1 MLILSVESSCDET
14 AVAITR
20 DGREILSDK
29 VASQVEMHAL
39 YGGVVPEIASRRH
52 AEAIEGLYREAIREA
67 GIQPCEIDAIAAT
80 FAPGLIG
87 ALLVGLNFAKGLAFS
102 LGKPLIP
109 VHHHRGHVAANYLV
123 HPELEPPFC
132 ALVASG
138 GHTLI
143 LGVDGYTSC
152 RVLGCTRD
160 DSAGEAFDK
169 VARVMGLGYPGGVE
183 IDRIA
188 EGCDE
193 TAYKL
198 PRARVSGSPH
208 DMSFSGL
215 KTAMI
220 NIVHNAEQ
228 KGEELRLGDLAAS
241 FRRAVVDE
249 IVPRV
254 IDCAECEG
262 YKTVVLAGGVAANA
276 RLRETIT
283 DAASKHGLKL
293 YLPPKKLCGDA
304 AAMIGAQG
312 YYEFL
317 AGNVG
322 DMSQNAYASLA
333 ADYTALPER

>member
-1 MLILSVESSCDET
+1 MIIVSIESSCDET

-20 DGREILSDK
+20 DGREVLADK

-52 AEAIEGLYREAIREA
+52 AEAIAGLYAEALKES
-67 GIQPCEIDAIAAT
+67 GIDESEIDAVAAT

-87 ALLVGLNFAKGLAFS
+87 ALLVGLNFAKGLAFA
-102 LGKPLIP
+102 LDKPLIP
-109 VHHHRGHVAANYLV
+109 VHHHRGHVAANYIA
-123 HPELEPPFC
+123 HADLEPPFC

-143 LGVDGYTSC
+143 LGVDSYTDY

-169 VARVMGLGYPGGVE
+169 VARVMGLGYPGGPA
-183 IDRIA
+183 IDRA
-188 EGCDE
+188 AVGGDE
-193 TAYKL
+193 HAYRL
-198 PRARVSGSPH
+198 PKAHVAGSPH

-220 NIVHNAEQ
+220 NLIHNASQ
-228 KGEELRLGDLAAS
+228 KGEELPVADLAAS
-241 FRRAVVDE
+241 FRLAVVQE

-254 IDCAECEG
+254 IDCALAEG
-262 YKTVVLAGGVAANA
+262 YRTVVLAGGVAANA
-276 RLRETIT
+276 RLRELMQTET
-283 DAASKHGLKL
+283 AKRGLKL
-293 YLPPKKLCGDA
+293 YVPPLRLCGDA

-317 AGNVG
+317 AGHLG
-322 DMSQNAYASLA
+322 DMAQNAYASLD
-333 ADYTALPER
+333 ADYTTIPTL